1 MSLAVTAQPNIQVFV
16 KRVAKARAEM
26 VNFNTRDIATLQLF
40 KNFIVFIVSR
50 SSDAELI

>member
-1 MSLAVTAQPNIQVFV
+1 MGIMRNPTAHNLKKIVAQT
-16 KRVAKARAEM
+16 RVAM
-26 VNFNTRDIATLQLF
+26 VNFNTGDIATLQLF